1 MNLRAATPEDQP
13 GVDAVVAAA
22 FAEPTDGRV
31 VRMMRLLRT
40 SGAVLASIVAV
51 GHDDIVGHVQLSRS
65 WIDAR
70 EALVEVLVLSPLSVL
85 PTQQNRGIGTRLI
98 KAALAEGERHGA
110 PAVFLEGDSG
120 YYGTRGFEAATPKH
134 FRRPSNRIPEP
145 AFQVALLPAY
155 ETWMVGQLV
164 YPEAFW
170 ATDTVGLR
178 DPTLRQI
185 QCETRGVADPSHQ
198 E

>member
-1 MNLRAATPEDQP
+1 
-13 GVDAVVAAA
+13 
-22 FAEPTDGRV
+22 
-31 VRMMRLLRT
+31 MMRLLRT
-40 SGAVLASIVAV
+40 SGAERVSIVAV
-51 GHDDIVGHVQLSRS
+51 VDNTIVGHVQLSRS

-85 PTQQNRGIGTRLI
+85 PTQQTRGIGTRLI
-98 KAALAEGERHGA
+98 EAALAEAERLGA
-110 PAVFLEGDSG
+110 PAVFLEGDGG
-120 YYGTRGFEAATPKH
+120 YYGARGFEAATPKH
-134 FRRPSNRIPEP
+134 FRRPSHRIPEP
-145 AFQVALLPAY
+145 AFQVALLPGY

-185 QCETRGVADPSHQ
+185 ESEAGGVAESSCQ
-198 E
+198 V

>member
-1 MNLRAATPEDQP
+1 VELRAATPQDQP

-22 FAEPTDGRV
+22 FAEPADGRV

-40 SGAVLASIVAV
+40 SGAERVSIVAV
-51 GHDDIVGHVQLSRS
+51 VDNTIVGHVLLSRS

-98 KAALAEGERHGA
+98 KAALAEAEGHGV
-110 PAVFLEGDSG
+110 PAVFLEGACG
-120 YYGTRGFEAATPKH
+120 YYGTRGFEAATPKS
-134 FRRPSNRIPEP
+134 FGRPSDRIPEP

-155 ETWMVGQLV
+155 ETWMVGRLV

-178 DPTLRQI
+178 DPRLRQVEGEAGRL
-185 QCETRGVADPSHQ
+185 CP
-198 E
+198 

>member
-1 MNLRAATPEDQP
+1 
-13 GVDAVVAAA
+13 VVAAA
-22 FAEPTDGRV
+22 FDEPAYGRV

-40 SGAVLASIVAV
+40 SGAERVSIVAV
-51 GHDDIVGHVQLSRS
+51 CDDDIVGHVQLSRS

-98 KAALAEGERHGA
+98 KAALAEAARHGA
-110 PAVFLEGDSG
+110 PAVFLEGASG
-120 YYGTRGFEAATPKH
+120 YYGTRGFEAATPKK
-134 FRRPSNRIPEP
+134 FGRPSHRIPEP

-185 QCETRGVADPSHQ
+185 ESVAGGPAEPSSQ

>member
-1 MNLRAATPEDQP
+1 VNLRAATPEDQP

-22 FAEPTDGRV
+22 FAEPADGRV

-40 SGAVLASIVAV
+40 SGAERASIVAV
-51 GHDDIVGHVQLSRS
+51 ADDDIVGHVQLSRS

-70 EALVEVLVLSPLSVL
+70 EALVEILVLSPLSVL
-85 PTQQNRGIGTRLI
+85 PTQQNRGIGTQLI
-98 KAALAEGERHGA
+98 EAALAEAERHGA
-110 PAVFLEGDSG
+110 PAVFLEGAG
-120 YYGTRGFEAATPKH
+120 RYYGARGFEAATRKN
-134 FRRPSNRIPEP
+134 FRRPSDRIPEP

-170 ATDTVGLR
+170 VTDTVGLR
-178 DPTLRQI
+178 DPMLRQI
-185 QCETRGVADPSHQ
+185 ESEAVGAAEPSHQ